1 MKKSVVILFHVAFW
15 LIVLGTTL
23 MGVLSFSHIPP
34 SNPKFD
40 QWMRTTSYYS
50 IIIGSYPIS
59 FYAGYFGIAK
69 LLKKKYF
76 AYYAAF
82 AIIVLYSSLF
92 LLSNYQ
98 KEFLLVTG
106 NLSAIILFSIIGIF
120 SYYFIDWFQKRN
132 KILLLEK
139 QNTDS
144 NLALLRTQINPHF
157 LFNTLH
163 NIDAL
168 IMNNQEK
175 ASKSLIKLSDI
186 MRYMLHESQSDFVPL
201 EKELEYIKNYIS
213 LEELRIKNPGFL
225 NFTISGDY
233 YKEIKV
239 APMLFLPFIENAFKH
254 SVDSDCENGIM
265 IEFVI
270 DRNNITFICRNI
282 YDKTDTNR
290 DETHGIGLDTVK
302 KRLELIYPDK
312 HKLVI
317 EKNDASFDVELKI
330 TMNEN

>member
-1 MKKSVVILFHVAFW
+1 MKKSVVILIHIAFW
-15 LIVLGTTL
+15 LILFGTIL
-23 MGVLSFSHIPP
+23 MARLSYSHYPP
-34 SNPKFD
+34 NSAKHD
-40 QWMRTTSYYS
+40 QWMQILYYIS
-50 IIIGSYPIS
+50 IVSYPVS
-59 FYAGYFGIAK
+59 FYAGYFGITK

-76 AYYAAF
+76 GYYAAF
-82 AIIVLYSSLF
+82 SIIFLYSSLF

-98 KEFLLVTG
+98 KEFLLITG
-106 NLSAIILFSIIGIF
+106 DLLSAVILFIIIGIF
-120 SYYFIDWFQKRN
+120 SYYFIDWFQKKN

-139 QNTDS
+139 QNADS

-163 NIDAL
+163 NIDAM

-186 MRYMLHESQSDFVPL
+186 MRYMLHESQSDMVPL
-201 EKELEYIKNYIS
+201 SKELEHIKNYVS
-213 LEELRIKNPGFL
+213 LEQLRIKNPGFL
-225 NFTISGDY
+225 NFTITGDY
-233 YKEIKV
+233 KDVKI

-254 SVDSDCENGIM
+254 SVDSDIENGIT

-282 YDKTDTNR
+282 YDKTDTIR
-290 DETHGIGLDTVK
+290 DETHGIGLDTVR
-302 KRLELIYPDK
+302 KRLELIYSDK

-317 EKNDASFDVELKI
+317 GKNNTSFNVELKI
-330 TMNEN
+330 GLNEN